1 MEEILAKLSLIVSAQ
16 AEQVAGQGEL
26 SRQVAG
32 QGAQLSELSR
42 QVAGQG
48 ALLAELSR
56 QVAGQ
61 GELSRQVAEQGAQ
74 LAELIRQVARQGGK
88 LAELRRQLNADY
100 LDVCVATPKV
110 YEEKGRAYVMGEL
123 ETRFGL
129 RAVEGFSPHRL
140 EGEIQD
146 SGDKSVEW
154 DFRMPVTVTA
164 SPPTRPGKSADF
176 IVYPSKS
183 EYVRPLKP
191 LMERRLTPTKATSAT
206 PHSQECHYVV
216 VFEITTT
223 IKWSKKL
230 LARLEERL
238 RVSLD
243 CARDLTKEIQE
254 IVDVCAVVGVVA
266 PTHCQE
272 SIGMVLKE
280 TNFPLLHRMM
290 TEGRFVWL
298 LLQVSPSVG
307 SASSIVSDL

>member
-48 ALLAELSR
+48 AQLAELSR
-56 QVAGQ
+56 QVAG
-61 GELSRQVAEQGAQ
+61 
-74 LAELIRQVARQGGK
+74 QGGK

-110 YEEKGRAYVMGEL
+110 YEEKGRAFVLGEL

-191 LMERRLTPTKATSAT
+191 LTERRLTPTKATT

-223 IKWSKKL
+223 IKWSRKL

-243 CARDLTKEIQE
+243 CARDLTSEIQE

>member
-1 MEEILAKLSLIVSAQ
+1 VSAQ
-16 AEQVAGQGEL
+16 AEQSAALREL
-26 SRQVAG
+26 N
-32 QGAQLSELSR
+32 
-42 QVAGQG
+42 
-48 ALLAELSR
+48 R

-61 GELSRQVAEQGAQ
+61 GELSRKVAEQGGQLAELSRQVAGRGAQ
-74 LAELIRQVARQGGK
+74 LAEL
-88 LAELRRQLNADY
+88 RRLNADY
-100 LDVCVATPKV
+100 LDVSVATPKV
-110 YEEKGRAYVMGEL
+110 YEEKGRAYVLGEL

-129 RAVEGFSPHRL
+129 QAVDGSQ
-140 EGEIQD
+140 IQD

-154 DFRMPVTVTA
+154 FFRMPVTVTA
-164 SPPTRPGKSADF
+164 SPPTRPGKSVDF
-176 IVYPSKS
+176 IIYPSKS

-191 LMERRLTPTKATSAT
+191 LTERRLTPTKATSAT

-223 IKWSKKL
+223 TTWSRKL

-243 CARDLTKEIQE
+243 RARDLTREIQE
-254 IVDVCAVVGVVA
+254 IADVCAVVGVVA

-272 SIGMVLKE
+272 SIGMLLKD

-307 SASSIVSDL
+307 SASSIGSDL

>member
-1 MEEILAKLSLIVSAQ
+1 LEYPVVDKILAQLSLLVSAQ
-16 AEQVAGQGEL
+16 AEQSAALRELNRQVAERGGQLAELSRQAAGQGAQLAEL
-26 SRQVAG
+26 NRQVAG
-32 QGAQLSELSR
+32 QGAQ
-42 QVAGQG
+42 
-48 ALLAELSR
+48 
-56 QVAGQ
+56 
-61 GELSRQVAEQGAQ
+61 
-74 LAELIRQVARQGGK
+74 

-100 LDVCVATPKV
+100 LDVSVATPKV
-110 YEEKGRAYVMGEL
+110 YAEKGRAYVMGEL

-129 RAVEGFSPHRL
+129 RAVDGFSPHRL
-140 EGEIQD
+140 GGEIH

-176 IVYPSKS
+176 IIYPSKS

-191 LMERRLTPTKATSAT
+191 LTERRLTPTKATSGAT

-223 IKWSKKL
+223 IKWSRKL

-238 RVSLD
+238 CVSLD
-243 CARDLTKEIQE
+243 RARDLTKEIQE

-272 SIGMVLKE
+272 SIGMSLKE
-280 TNFPLLHRMM
+280 NKFPLLHRMM

-307 SASSIVSDL
+307 SARSIVSDL

>member
-1 MEEILAKLSLIVSAQ
+1 
-16 AEQVAGQGEL
+16 VAGQGDL

-32 QGAQLSELSR
+32 QGAQLAELSRLVAGQGDLSR

-48 ALLAELSR
+48 AQLAELSR
-56 QVAGQ
+56 LVAGQ
-61 GELSRQVAEQGAQ
+61 GDLSRLVAGQGAQ
-74 LAELIRQVARQGGK
+74 LAELS
-88 LAELRRQLNADY
+88 RQLNADY
-100 LDVCVATPKV
+100 LDVSVATPKV

-129 RAVEGFSPHRL
+129 RAVDGFSPHRL
-140 EGEIQD
+140 GGEIH

-176 IVYPSKS
+176 IIYPSKS

-191 LMERRLTPTKATSAT
+191 LKERRLTPTKATSAT

-223 IKWSKKL
+223 IKWSRKL

-238 RVSLD
+238 CVSLD
-243 CARDLTKEIQE
+243 RARDLTKEIQE

-272 SIGMVLKE
+272 SIGMSLKE
-280 TNFPLLHRMM
+280 NKFPLLHRMM

-307 SASSIVSDL
+307 SARSIVSDL

>member
-48 ALLAELSR
+48 A
-56 QVAGQ
+56 Q
-61 GELSRQVAEQGAQ
+61 
-74 LAELIRQVARQGGK
+74 

-100 LDVCVATPKV
+100 LDVSVATPKV
-110 YEEKGRAYVMGEL
+110 YEEKGRAFVLGEL

-191 LMERRLTPTKATSAT
+191 LTERRLTPTKATT
-206 PHSQECHYVV
+206 PHPQECHYVV

-243 CARDLTKEIQE
+243 RARDLTSEIQE